1 MIGDVA
7 DNPGGGAPGDSTFLL
22 RAILQRGIGDVAI
35 GAFWDLGAIQIC
47 RDAGVGAVIDLRVGG
62 KCNPSSGD
70 PVDVRVT
77 VRAVKDEHG
86 QSAMGGRESL
96 GACVWV
102 EAANGVQLLLAS
114 LRSQVYG
121 TDAFTGIG
129 ITLADKRAIVVKST
143 QHFHAQFAP
152 LASEVL
158 YVSTPGALSL
168 DFAQFDYRVRSLA
181 YWPRAADPFGNAE
194 VIAARP

>member
-1 MIGDVA
+1 VLERGIADVA
-7 DNPGGGAPGDSTFLL
+7 L
-22 RAILQRGIGDVAI
+22 

-47 RDAGVGAVIDLRVGG
+47 KDAGVGAIIDLRVGG
-62 KCNPSSGD
+62 KCGPSSGD

-77 VRAVKDEHG
+77 VRPVLNEHG
-86 QSAMGGRESL
+86 QTALEGRESL
-96 GACVWV
+96 GAGVWV
-102 EAANGVQLLLAS
+102 EASKGVHLLLAS
-114 LRSQVYG
+114 LRCQVYG

-158 YVSTPGALSL
+158 YVSTPGAQRL
-168 DFAQFDYRVRSLA
+168 DFGAFD
-181 YWPRAADPFGNAE
+181 
-194 VIAARP
+194 